1 MINKG
6 KNIPFIHA
14 FRTCEGKYFYDVN
27 KNEIVEISE
36 EIFEILD
43 KCEQTNAL
51 DDRFYSNIEIKS
63 LINRGYL
70 ISEKVMVSKHPD
82 LDYIQV
88 FLQNH
93 LDTLLLQ
100 VSQGCNHRCEYCIYS
115 GEYNNRTHQN
125 KIMSWDTAKRTIDF
139 IVERSAD
146 CKTLYF
152 GFSGGEPLCNFSLIK
167 RCIEYI
173 KRECTG
179 KALYLNIAL
188 IIEQLI

>member
-1 MINKG
+1 MVNKG
-6 KNIPFIHA
+6 KSIPFIHV
-14 FRTCEGKYFYDVN
+14 FRTSVGKYFYDVN

-70 ISEKVMVSKHPD
+70 RSEKVMVSKHPD

-100 VSQGCNHRCEYCIYS
+100 VSQGCNLRCEYCIYS

-125 KIMSWDTAKRTIDF
+125 KIMS
-139 IVERSAD
+139 
-146 CKTLYF
+146 
-152 GFSGGEPLCNFSLIK
+152 
-167 RCIEYI
+167 
-173 KRECTG
+173 
-179 KALYLNIAL
+179 
-188 IIEQLI
+188 

>member
-14 FRTCEGKYFYDVN
+14 FITCDGKYFYDVN

-70 ISEKVMVSKHPD
+70 RSEKVMVSKHPD

-100 VSQGCNHRCEYCIYS
+100 VSQGCNLRYEYCIYY

-125 KIMSWDTAKRTIDF
+125 KMMSWNTAKRTIDF

-152 GFSGGEPLCNFSLIK
+152 GFYGGEPLCNFSLIK

-179 KALYLNIAL
+179 KAFYLNIAL

>member
-14 FRTCEGKYFYDVN
+14 FRTSVGNYFYDVN

-100 VSQGCNHRCEYCIYS
+100 VSQGCNLRCEYCIYS

-125 KIMSWDTAKRTIDF
+125 KIMSWDTAKRTIN
-139 IVERSAD
+139 V
-146 CKTLYF
+146 Y
-152 GFSGGEPLCNFSLIK
+152 
-167 RCIEYI
+167 
-173 KRECTG
+173 
-179 KALYLNIAL
+179 
-188 IIEQLI
+188 